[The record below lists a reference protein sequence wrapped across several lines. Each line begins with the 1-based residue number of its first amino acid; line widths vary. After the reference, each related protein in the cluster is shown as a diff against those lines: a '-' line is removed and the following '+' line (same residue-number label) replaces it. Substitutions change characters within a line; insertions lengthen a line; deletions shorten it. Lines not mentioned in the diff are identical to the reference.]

1 MESIY
6 QQSLILSVI
15 VRVKVRKSQR
25 YRGRGGR
32 GITIWRLYC
41 REYTVD
47 PRYHIKI
54 ALLELELRSSRF
66 LQSRIKYF
74 RVLIEKRHV
83 SCLLRSFSFYFLYSF
98 LPDVDAHTRPLRTY
112 MLSVVTTFC
121 VGGFAILYH
130 LVEVPRI
137 YLIRTSS
144 FACGQEKA

>member
-54 ALLELELRSSRF
+54 ALLELEAKV
-66 LQSRIKYF
+66 QS
-74 RVLIEKRHV
+74 
-83 SCLLRSFSFYFLYSF
+83 
-98 LPDVDAHTRPLRTY
+98 LP
-112 MLSVVTTFC
+112 
-121 VGGFAILYH
+121 AIAYKIL
-130 LVEVPRI
+130 
-137 YLIRTSS
+137 
-144 FACGQEKA
+144 